1 MMRPILMLCGV
12 VAAAV
17 LSGCGGDAS
26 PKPPQEATKPV
37 QITDEARAANTQ
49 FALTMLQQLDDP
61 NADDNLCFS
70 PLSLSLALSM
80 TLNGAEGETYDAIAK
95 TLGYTEQK
103 LDAVNAQARA
113 LSRLLKPTDESITT
127 HMANGLWVQQGF
139 PLKPDFLRALLN
151 HYETRT
157 ETVDFRNAEAAAN
170 AINTWVK
177 EQTQGL
183 IEKLFQAGDFDAQTR
198 LALVNTLYFEGA
210 WQHPFP
216 KDATQDAPF
225 YLERGET
232 RQVPMMRLSER
243 LPYYKGE
250 GFEAVALPYG
260 EGDYRFYLFLP
271 DKGRTVADLRKQLTP
286 ENWGKWLGAFRV
298 VQGSLQMPRFKIEA
312 KYDLKPP
319 LSALGMGVAFDPDR
333 ADFSRIADVSPER
346 LFIQK
351 AIQKAVVEVD
361 EEGTKAAAATGI
373 TVGVTSVPVDQFS
386 LVADRPFL
394 FAIVHQPTGTVLFLG
409 VVRQPGA

>member
-1 MMRPILMLCGV
+1 MRTIVILCGV
-12 VAAAV
+12 AAAL

-26 PKPPQEATKPV
+26 QKPPTEATQPV
-37 QITDEARAANTQ
+37 QINAETHAANTQ
-49 FALTMLQQLDDP
+49 FALTMLQQLDD
-61 NADDNLCFS
+61 ASTGENLCFS
-70 PLSLSLALSM
+70 PLSLALALSM

-103 LDAVNAQARA
+103 LDAINAQARA
-113 LSRLLKPTDESITT
+113 LTRLLNPADKSITVR
-127 HMANGLWVQQGF
+127 MANGLWVQQGF
-139 PLKPDFLRALLN
+139 PLKPDFLRTLLT

-157 ETVDFRNAEAAAN
+157 ETVDFGNAEAAAD
-170 AINTWVK
+170 AINAWVK

-210 WQHPFP
+210 WQYPFP

-225 YLERGET
+225 YSENGKT
-232 RQVPMMRLSER
+232 KQVPMMRLSER
-243 LPYYKGE
+243 LPYYKGD

-286 ENWGKWLGAFRV
+286 ENWAKWLGAFRV
-298 VQGSLQMPRFKIEA
+298 VQGSVQMPRFKIEA

-319 LSALGMGVAFDPDR
+319 LSVLGMGVAFDPDR

-373 TVGVTSVPVDQFS
+373 TVGVTSVPVDQFNM
-386 LVADRPFL
+386 VVDRPFL
-394 FAIVHQPTGTVLFLG
+394 FAIVHQPTGTVLFVG

>member
-1 MMRPILMLCGV
+1 MILCGV
-12 VAAAV
+12 AVA

-26 PKPPQEATKPV
+26 QKPPQEATQPV
-37 QITDEARAANTQ
+37 QITDEVRAANTQ
-49 FALTMLQQLDDP
+49 FALTMLQQLDAP
-61 NADDNLCFS
+61 ESGENLCIS

-80 TLNGAEGETYDAIAK
+80 MLNGAEGETYDAIAK

-103 LDAVNAQARA
+103 LDAVNAQSRA
-113 LSRLLKPTDESITT
+113 LSRLLKPDDKSITV

-139 PLKPDFLRALLN
+139 PLKPDFLRALLSY
-151 HYETRT
+151 YETRT
-157 ETVDFRNAEAAAN
+157 ETVDFLKPEATAD
-170 AINTWVK
+170 AINAWVK

-271 DKGRTVADLRKQLTP
+271 DKGRTVADLRQQLTP

-373 TVGVTSVPVDQFS
+373 TVGVTSVPVDRFNM
-386 LVADRPFL
+386 VVDRPFL
-394 FAIVHQPTGTVLFLG
+394 FAIVHQPSGVVLFLG

>member
-1 MMRPILMLCGV
+1 MRTILMLCGV

-37 QITDEARAANTQ
+37 QITDEIRAANTQ
-49 FALTMLQQLDDP
+49 FALTMLQQLDD
-61 NADDNLCFS
+61 ASAGENLCFS
-70 PLSLSLALSM
+70 PLSLALALSM

-103 LDAVNAQARA
+103 LDAINAQARA
-113 LSRLLKPTDESITT
+113 LSRLLNPADKSITVR
-127 HMANGLWVQQGF
+127 MANGLWVQQGF
-139 PLKPDFLRALLN
+139 PLKPDFLRALLSY
-151 HYETRT
+151 YEARA
-157 ETVDFRNAEAAAN
+157 ETVDFLKPEATAD
-170 AINTWVK
+170 AINAWVK

-210 WQHPFP
+210 WQFPFP
-216 KDATQDAPF
+216 KDATSDAPF
-225 YLERGET
+225 YLESGAT
-232 RQVPMMRLSER
+232 KQVPMMRLSER
-243 LPYYKGE
+243 LPYYTGE
-250 GFEAVALPYG
+250 GFQAVALPYG

-271 DKGRTVADLRKQLTP
+271 DKGRTVAEFRKQLTP
-286 ENWGKWLGAFRV
+286 ENWAKWLGAFRV

-333 ADFSRIADVSPER
+333 ADFSRIADVAPER

-394 FAIVHQPTGTVLFLG
+394 FAIVHQPTGTVLFVG
-409 VVRQPGA
+409 VVRQP

>member
-1 MMRPILMLCGV
+1 MMRPILMLCGAV
-12 VAAAV
+12 VAAL

-26 PKPPQEATKPV
+26 PKPPQEATRLV
-37 QITDEARAANTQ
+37 LITDEIRAANTQ
-49 FALTMLQQLDDP
+49 FALAMLQQLDDP
-61 NADDNLCFS
+61 KTGENLCFS
-70 PLSLSLALSM
+70 PLSLALALSM

-103 LDAVNAQARA
+103 LDAINTQSRA
-113 LSRLLKPTDESITT
+113 LARLLKPDDKSITV

-139 PLKPDFLRALLN
+139 PLKPDFLRALLT

-157 ETVDFRNAEAAAN
+157 ETVDFRNAEAATN

-210 WQHPFP
+210 WQYPFP

-225 YLERGET
+225 YLESGAT
-232 RQVPMMRLSER
+232 KQVPMMRLSER
-243 LPYYKGE
+243 LPYLRGE
-250 GFEAVALPYG
+250 GFEVVALPYG

-271 DKGRTVADLRKQLTP
+271 DKGRTVADLRKQLTS

-373 TVGVTSVPVDQFS
+373 MVGVTSVPVDQFNM
-386 LVADRPFL
+386 VVDRPFL

>member
-17 LSGCGGDAS
+17 LSGCGGDAGT
-26 PKPPQEATKPV
+26 KPPKEMTQPV
-37 QITDEARAANTQ
+37 QITDEVRAANVQ
-49 FALTMLQQLDDP
+49 FALTMLQQLDNP
-61 NADDNLCFS
+61 KAGENLCFS
-70 PLSLSLALSM
+70 PLSLALALSM

-95 TLGYTEQK
+95 TLGYTEQQ
-103 LDAVNAQARA
+103 LDAINAHSRA
-113 LSRLLKPTDESITT
+113 LSRLLKPADESITT

-139 PLKPDFLRALLN
+139 PLKPDFLRALLSY
-151 HYETRT
+151 YEARA
-157 ETVDFRNAEAAAN
+157 ETVDFLKPEATAD
-170 AINTWVK
+170 AINAWVK

-198 LALVNTLYFEGA
+198 LALVNTLYFEGK
-210 WQHPFP
+210 WQYPFP

-225 YLERGET
+225 YLESGAT
-232 RQVPMMRLSER
+232 KQVPMMRLSER
-243 LPYYKGE
+243 LPYLRGE
-250 GFEAVALPYG
+250 GFEVVALPYG

-271 DKGRTVADLRKQLTP
+271 DKGRTVADLCKQLTP
-286 ENWGKWLGAFRV
+286 ENWAKWLAEFRT

-373 TVGVTSVPVDQFS
+373 TVGVTSVPVDQFN
-386 LVADRPFL
+386 LVVDRPFL
-394 FAIVHQPTGTVLFLG
+394 FAIVHQPTGVVLFLG
-409 VVRQPGA
+409 IVRSP

>member
-1 MMRPILMLCGV
+1 VRTILMLCGV

-17 LSGCGGDAS
+17 LSGCGGDAGT
-26 PKPPQEATKPV
+26 KPPKEMTQPV
-37 QITDEARAANTQ
+37 QITDEVRAANVQ

-61 NADDNLCFS
+61 KAGENLCFS
-70 PLSLSLALSM
+70 PLSLALALSM

-103 LDAVNAQARA
+103 LDAINAQARA
-113 LSRLLKPTDESITT
+113 LARLLNPADKSITVR
-127 HMANGLWVQQGF
+127 MANGLWVQQGF
-139 PLKPDFLRALLN
+139 PLKPDFLRALLT

-157 ETVDFRNAEAAAN
+157 ETVDFLKPEAAAN
-170 AINTWVK
+170 AINAWVK

-198 LALVNTLYFEGA
+198 LALVNTLYFEGK
-210 WQHPFP
+210 WQYPFP
-216 KDATQDAPF
+216 KDATSDAPF
-225 YLERGET
+225 YLESGAT
-232 RQVPMMRLSER
+232 KQVPMMRLSER
-243 LPYYKGE
+243 LPYYTGE
-250 GFEAVALPYG
+250 GFQAVALPYG
-260 EGDYRFYLFLP
+260 RGDYRFYLFLP
-271 DKGRTVADLRKQLTP
+271 DKGRTVADLRQQLTP

-312 KYDLKPP
+312 KYDLRPP

-373 TVGVTSVPVDQFS
+373 TVGVTSVPVDRFNM
-386 LVADRPFL
+386 VVDRPFL
-394 FAIVHQPTGTVLFLG
+394 FAIVHQPSGVVLFLG

>member
-1 MMRPILMLCGV
+1 MRTIIILCGV
-12 VAAAV
+12 AAAL
-17 LSGCGGDAS
+17 LSGCGGDAGT
-26 PKPPQEATKPV
+26 KPPKEMTQPV
-37 QITDEARAANTQ
+37 QISPETYAANTQ
-49 FALTMLQQLDDP
+49 FALTVLQQLDD
-61 NADDNLCFS
+61 ASAGENLCFS
-70 PLSLSLALSM
+70 PLSLALALSM

-103 LDAVNAQARA
+103 LDAINAQSRA
-113 LSRLLKPTDESITT
+113 LARLLKPDDKSITV

-139 PLKPDFLRALLN
+139 PLKPDFLRALLT

-157 ETVDFRNAEAAAN
+157 ETVDFRDAEAAAN
-170 AINTWVK
+170 AINAWVK

-183 IEKLFQAGDFDAQTR
+183 IEKLFQASDFDAQTR

-210 WQHPFP
+210 WQYPFP

-225 YLERGET
+225 YLENGKT
-232 RQVPMMRLSER
+232 KQVPMMRLSER
-243 LPYYKGE
+243 LPYYKGD

-260 EGDYRFYLFLP
+260 RGDYCFYLFLP
-271 DKGRTVADLRKQLTP
+271 DKGRTVADLRQQLTP

-298 VQGSLQMPRFKIEA
+298 VQGSVQMPRFKIEA

-333 ADFSRIADVSPER
+333 ADFSRIADVAPER

-373 TVGVTSVPVDQFS
+373 TVGVTSVPVDQFNM
-386 LVADRPFL
+386 VVDRPFL

>member
-1 MMRPILMLCGV
+1 MRTILMLCG

-26 PKPPQEATKPV
+26 TKPPKETTQPV
-37 QITDEARAANTQ
+37 QISPETYAANTQ
-49 FALTMLQQLDDP
+49 FALTMLQQLDD
-61 NADDNLCFS
+61 ASAGENLCFS
-70 PLSLSLALSM
+70 PLSLALALSM

-113 LSRLLKPTDESITT
+113 LARLLNPADKSITVR
-127 HMANGLWVQQGF
+127 MANGLWVQQGF
-139 PLKPDFLRALLN
+139 PLKPDFLRALLSY
-151 HYETRT
+151 YETRT
-157 ETVDFRNAEAAAN
+157 ETVDFLKPEAAAN
-170 AINTWVK
+170 AINAWVK

-210 WQHPFP
+210 WQFPFP
-216 KDATQDAPF
+216 KDATSDAPF
-225 YLERGET
+225 YLESGAT
-232 RQVPMMRLSER
+232 KQVPMMRLSER
-243 LPYYKGE
+243 LPYYTGE
-250 GFEAVALPYG
+250 GFQAVALPYG

-271 DKGRTVADLRKQLTP
+271 DKGRTVAEFRKQLTP
-286 ENWGKWLGAFRV
+286 ENWAKWLGAFRV
-298 VQGSLQMPRFKIEA
+298 VQGSVRMPRFKIEA

-333 ADFSRIADVSPER
+333 ADFSRIADVAPER

-351 AIQKAVVEVD
+351 AIQKVVVEVD

-394 FAIVHQPTGTVLFLG
+394 FAIVHQPTGTVLFVG
-409 VVRQPGA
+409 VVRQP

>member
-1 MMRPILMLCGV
+1 MRTILMLCGV

-61 NADDNLCFS
+61 NAGENLCFS
-70 PLSLSLALSM
+70 PLSLALALSM
-80 TLNGAEGETYDAIAK
+80 MLNGAEGETYDAIAK

-103 LDAVNAQARA
+103 LDAVNTQARA
-113 LSRLLKPTDESITT
+113 LSRLLKPDDKSITV

-139 PLKPDFLRALLN
+139 PLKPDFLRALLSY
-151 HYETRT
+151 YETRT
-157 ETVDFRNAEAAAN
+157 ETVDFLKPEAAAN
-170 AINTWVK
+170 AINAWVK

-210 WQHPFP
+210 WQFPFP
-216 KDATQDAPF
+216 KDATSDAPF
-225 YLERGET
+225 YLESGAT
-232 RQVPMMRLSER
+232 KQVPMMRLSER

-250 GFEAVALPYG
+250 GFQAVALPYG

-298 VQGSLQMPRFKIEA
+298 VQGSVRMPRFKIEA

-333 ADFSRIADVSPER
+333 ANFSRIADVSPER

-373 TVGVTSVPVDQFS
+373 TVGVTSVPVDRFNM
-386 LVADRPFL
+386 VVDRPFL
-394 FAIVHQPTGTVLFLG
+394 FAIVHQPSGVVLFLG

>member
-1 MMRPILMLCGV
+1 MRTILMLCGV
-12 VAAAV
+12 VAAV

-26 PKPPQEATKPV
+26 QKPPKEATQPV
-37 QITDEARAANTQ
+37 QISPETHAANTQ

-61 NADDNLCFS
+61 DAGENLCFS

-113 LSRLLKPTDESITT
+113 LARLLNPADKSITVR
-127 HMANGLWVQQGF
+127 MANGLWVQQGF
-139 PLKPDFLRALLN
+139 PLKPDFLRALLSN
-151 HYETRT
+151 YDTRT
-157 ETVDFRNAEAAAN
+157 ETVDFGNAEAAAD
-170 AINTWVK
+170 AINAWVK

-225 YLERGET
+225 YLESGKT

-243 LPYYKGE
+243 LPYLKGE

-260 EGDYRFYLFLP
+260 EGDCRFYLFLP

-361 EEGTKAAAATGI
+361 EEGTKATAATGI
-373 TVGVTSVPVDQFS
+373 TVGVTSVPVDRFNM
-386 LVADRPFL
+386 VVDRPFL
-394 FAIVHQPTGTVLFLG
+394 FAIVHQPSGVVLFLG

>member
-1 MMRPILMLCGV
+1 MRTILMLCGV

-37 QITDEARAANTQ
+37 QITDEIRAANTQ

-113 LSRLLKPTDESITT
+113 LSRLLKPDDKSITV

-139 PLKPDFLRALLN
+139 PLKPDFLRALLSY
-151 HYETRT
+151 YETRT
-157 ETVDFRNAEAAAN
+157 ETVDFLKPEAAAN
-170 AINTWVK
+170 AINAWVK

-210 WQHPFP
+210 WQFPFP
-216 KDATQDAPF
+216 KDATSDAPF
-225 YLERGET
+225 YLESGAT
-232 RQVPMMRLSER
+232 KQVPMMRLSER
-243 LPYYKGE
+243 LPYYTGE
-250 GFEAVALPYG
+250 GFQAVALPYG

-271 DKGRTVADLRKQLTP
+271 DKGRTVAEFRKQLTP
-286 ENWGKWLGAFRV
+286 ENWAKWLGAFRV
-298 VQGSLQMPRFKIEA
+298 VQGSVQMPRFKIEA

-373 TVGVTSVPVDQFS
+373 MVGVTSVPVDQFNM
-386 LVADRPFL
+386 VVDRPFL

>member
-1 MMRPILMLCGV
+1 MRTILMLCG

-37 QITDEARAANTQ
+37 QITDEIRAANTQ
-49 FALTMLQQLDDP
+49 FALTMLQQLDD
-61 NADDNLCFS
+61 ASAGENLCFS
-70 PLSLSLALSM
+70 PLSLALALSM
-80 TLNGAEGETYDAIAK
+80 MLNGAEGETYDAIAK
-95 TLGYTEQK
+95 TLGYTEQQ
-103 LDAVNAQARA
+103 LDAVNTQSRA
-113 LSRLLKPTDESITT
+113 LSRLLKPDDKSITV

-139 PLKPDFLRALLN
+139 PLKPDFLRALLT

-210 WQHPFP
+210 WQFPFP
-216 KDATQDAPF
+216 KDATSDAPF
-225 YLERGET
+225 YLESGAT
-232 RQVPMMRLSER
+232 KQVPMMRLSER
-243 LPYYKGE
+243 LPYYTGE
-250 GFEAVALPYG
+250 GFQAVALPYG

-271 DKGRTVADLRKQLTP
+271 DKGRTVAEFRKQLTP
-286 ENWGKWLGAFRV
+286 ENWAKWLGAFRV
-298 VQGSLQMPRFKIEA
+298 VQGSVRMPRFKIEA

-333 ADFSRIADVSPER
+333 ADFSRIADVAPER

-351 AIQKAVVEVD
+351 AIQKVVVEVD

-394 FAIVHQPTGTVLFLG
+394 FAIVHQPTGTVLFVG
-409 VVRQPGA
+409 VVRQP

>member
-1 MMRPILMLCGV
+1 MRTIFMLCGAV
-12 VAAAV
+12 VAAV

-26 PKPPQEATKPV
+26 TKPPKETTQPV
-37 QITDEARAANTQ
+37 LITDEIRAANTQ
-49 FALTMLQQLDDP
+49 FALTMLQQLDD
-61 NADDNLCFS
+61 ASAGENLCFS
-70 PLSLSLALSM
+70 PLSLALALSM

-113 LSRLLKPTDESITT
+113 LSRLLKPADESITT

-139 PLKPDFLRALLN
+139 PLKPDFLRALLT

-157 ETVDFRNAEAAAN
+157 ETVDFGNAEATAN

-210 WQHPFP
+210 WQYPFP

-225 YLERGET
+225 YLESGAT
-232 RQVPMMRLSER
+232 KQVPMMRLSER
-243 LPYYKGE
+243 LPYYKGD

-271 DKGRTVADLRKQLTP
+271 DKGRTVAEFRKQLTP
-286 ENWGKWLGAFRV
+286 ENWGKWLEAFRV

-351 AIQKAVVEVD
+351 AIQKVVVEVD

-394 FAIVHQPTGTVLFLG
+394 FAIVHQPTGTVLFVG

>member
-1 MMRPILMLCGV
+1 MRTIVILCG

-17 LSGCGGDAS
+17 LSGCGGDAAS
-26 PKPPQEATKPV
+26 KPPKETTQPV
-37 QITDEARAANTQ
+37 QITDEIRAANAQ
-49 FALTMLQQLDDP
+49 FALTMLQQLDYP
-61 NADDNLCFS
+61 NAGDNLCIS

-80 TLNGAEGETYDAIAK
+80 MLNGAEGETYDAIAK

-113 LSRLLKPTDESITT
+113 LSRLLKPDDKSITV

-139 PLKPDFLRALLN
+139 PLKPDFLRALLT

-157 ETVDFRNAEAAAN
+157 ETVDFGNAEATAN

-210 WQHPFP
+210 WQYPFP

-225 YLERGET
+225 YLESGAT
-232 RQVPMMRLSER
+232 KQVPMMRLSER
-243 LPYYKGE
+243 LPYYKGD

-260 EGDYRFYLFLP
+260 RGDYRFYLFLP
-271 DKGRTVADLRKQLTP
+271 DKGRTVADLRKQLTS

-312 KYDLKPP
+312 KYDLKLP
-319 LSALGMGVAFDPDR
+319 LSALGMGVAFDPDC
-333 ADFSRIADVSPER
+333 ADFSRIADVAPER

-351 AIQKAVVEVD
+351 AIQKVVVEVD

-373 TVGVTSVPVDQFS
+373 TVGVTSVPVDQFNM
-386 LVADRPFL
+386 VVDRPFL

>member
-1 MMRPILMLCGV
+1 MRTIIILCGV
-12 VAAAV
+12 AAAL
-17 LSGCGGDAS
+17 LSGCGGDAGT
-26 PKPPQEATKPV
+26 KPPKEMTQPV
-37 QITDEARAANTQ
+37 QISPETYAANTQ
-49 FALTMLQQLDDP
+49 FALTVLQQLDD
-61 NADDNLCFS
+61 ASAGENLCFS
-70 PLSLSLALSM
+70 PLSLALALSM

-103 LDAVNAQARA
+103 LDAINAQSRA
-113 LSRLLKPTDESITT
+113 LARLLNPADKSITVR
-127 HMANGLWVQQGF
+127 MANGLWVQQGF
-139 PLKPDFLRALLN
+139 PLKPDFLRTLLS

-157 ETVDFRNAEAAAN
+157 ETVDFGNAEAAAN
-170 AINTWVK
+170 AINAWVK

-183 IEKLFQAGDFDAQTR
+183 IAKLFQAGDFDAQTR
-198 LALVNTLYFEGA
+198 LALVNTLYFEGK
-210 WQHPFP
+210 WQYPFP

-225 YLERGET
+225 YLESGAT
-232 RQVPMMRLSER
+232 KQVPMMRLSER
-243 LPYYKGE
+243 LPYLRGD

-271 DKGRTVADLRKQLTP
+271 DKGRTVADLRQQLTP

-361 EEGTKAAAATGI
+361 EEGTKAAAATGVTI
-373 TVGVTSVPVDQFS
+373 GLTSVPIDQFN

>member
-1 MMRPILMLCGV
+1 MMRPILMLCG

-17 LSGCGGDAS
+17 LSGCGGDAGT
-26 PKPPQEATKPV
+26 KPPKEMTQPV
-37 QITDEARAANTQ
+37 QITDEVRAANVQ

-61 NADDNLCFS
+61 KAGENLCFS
-70 PLSLSLALSM
+70 PLSLALALSM

-95 TLGYTEQK
+95 TLGYTEQQ
-103 LDAVNAQARA
+103 LDAVNTQSRA
-113 LSRLLKPTDESITT
+113 LARLLKPDDKSITV

-139 PLKPDFLRALLN
+139 PLKPDFLRALLSY
-151 HYETRT
+151 YETRT
-157 ETVDFRNAEAAAN
+157 ETVDFLKPEAAAN
-170 AINTWVK
+170 AINAWVK

-198 LALVNTLYFEGA
+198 LALVNTLYFEGK
-210 WQHPFP
+210 WQYPFP
-216 KDATQDAPF
+216 KDATSDAPF
-225 YLERGET
+225 YLESGAT
-232 RQVPMMRLSER
+232 KQVPMMRLSER
-243 LPYYKGE
+243 LPYYTGE
-250 GFEAVALPYG
+250 GFQAVALPYG

-271 DKGRTVADLRKQLTP
+271 DKGRTVAEFRKQLTP
-286 ENWGKWLGAFRV
+286 ENWAKWLGAFRV
-298 VQGSLQMPRFKIEA
+298 VQGSVQMPRFKIEA

-333 ADFSRIADVSPER
+333 ADFSRIADVAPER

-351 AIQKAVVEVD
+351 AIQKVVVEVD

-394 FAIVHQPTGTVLFLG
+394 FAIVHQPTGTVLFVG
-409 VVRQPGA
+409 VVRQP

>member
-1 MMRPILMLCGV
+1 MRTILMLCGV
-12 VAAAV
+12 AAAL

-26 PKPPQEATKPV
+26 SKPPQEATQPV

-61 NADDNLCFS
+61 NAGDNLCIS

-95 TLGYTEQK
+95 TLGYTEQQ
-103 LDAVNAQARA
+103 LDAVNTQSRA
-113 LSRLLKPTDESITT
+113 LSRLLKPADESITT

-139 PLKPDFLRALLN
+139 PLKPDFLRALLSY
-151 HYETRT
+151 YEARA
-157 ETVDFRNAEAAAN
+157 ETVDFLKPEATAD
-170 AINTWVK
+170 AINAWVK

-198 LALVNTLYFEGA
+198 LALVNTLYFEGK
-210 WQHPFP
+210 WQYPFP

-225 YLERGET
+225 YLESGAT
-232 RQVPMMRLSER
+232 KQVPMMRLSER

-250 GFEAVALPYG
+250 GFQAVALSYG
-260 EGDYRFYLFLP
+260 EGDYHFYLFLP

-286 ENWGKWLGAFRV
+286 ENWARWLAEFRV

-333 ADFSRIADVSPER
+333 ADFSRIADVSPEQ

-373 TVGVTSVPVDQFS
+373 TVGVTSVPVDQFN
-386 LVADRPFL
+386 LVVDRPFL

-409 VVRQPGA
+409 VVRQPEA

>member
-1 MMRPILMLCGV
+1 MRTILMLCGV

-17 LSGCGGDAS
+17 LSGCGGDAGT
-26 PKPPQEATKPV
+26 KPPKEMTQPV
-37 QITDEARAANTQ
+37 QITDEVRAANTQ
-49 FALTMLQQLDDP
+49 FALTMLQQLDD
-61 NADDNLCFS
+61 ASAGENLCFS
-70 PLSLSLALSM
+70 PLSLALALSM
-80 TLNGAEGETYDAIAK
+80 MLNGADGETYDAIAK

-103 LDAVNAQARA
+103 LDAINAQSRA
-113 LSRLLKPTDESITT
+113 LARLLNPADKSITVR
-127 HMANGLWVQQGF
+127 MANGLWVQQGF
-139 PLKPDFLRALLN
+139 PLKPDFLRALLTY
-151 HYETRT
+151 YETRT

-198 LALVNTLYFEGA
+198 LALVNTLYFEGK
-210 WQHPFP
+210 WQYPFP

-225 YLERGET
+225 YMESGATKR
-232 RQVPMMRLSER
+232 VPTMRLSER
-243 LPYYKGE
+243 LPYYKGD

-286 ENWGKWLGAFRV
+286 ENWAKWLGAFRV

-373 TVGVTSVPVDQFS
+373 TVGVTSVPVDQFNM
-386 LVADRPFL
+386 VVDRPFL

>member
-1 MMRPILMLCGV
+1 MRTILMLCGV
-12 VAAAV
+12 AAV

-37 QITDEARAANTQ
+37 QITDEIRAANTQ

-113 LSRLLKPTDESITT
+113 LSRLLKPDDKSITV

-139 PLKPDFLRALLN
+139 PLKPDFLRALLSY
-151 HYETRT
+151 YETRT
-157 ETVDFRNAEAAAN
+157 ETVDFLKPEAAAN
-170 AINTWVK
+170 AINAWVK

-210 WQHPFP
+210 WQFPFP
-216 KDATQDAPF
+216 KDATSDAPF
-225 YLERGET
+225 YLESGAT
-232 RQVPMMRLSER
+232 KQVPMMRLSER
-243 LPYYKGE
+243 LPYYTGE
-250 GFEAVALPYG
+250 GFQAVALPYG

-271 DKGRTVADLRKQLTP
+271 DKGRTVAEFRKQLTP

-298 VQGSLQMPRFKIEA
+298 VQGSVRMPRFKIEA

-333 ADFSRIADVSPER
+333 ADFSRIADVAPER

-351 AIQKAVVEVD
+351 AIQKVVVEVD

-394 FAIVHQPTGTVLFLG
+394 FAIVHQPTGTVLFVG
-409 VVRQPGA
+409 VVRQP

>member
-1 MMRPILMLCGV
+1 MRTILMLCGV
-12 VAAAV
+12 AAAL
-17 LSGCGGDAS
+17 LSGCGGDAAS
-26 PKPPQEATKPV
+26 KPPKETTQPV
-37 QITDEARAANTQ
+37 QITDEIRAANTQ

-61 NADDNLCFS
+61 NADDNLCIS

-103 LDAVNAQARA
+103 LDAVNAQSRA
-113 LSRLLKPTDESITT
+113 LSRLLKPDDKSITV

-139 PLKPDFLRALLN
+139 PLKPDFLRALLSY
-151 HYETRT
+151 YETRT
-157 ETVDFRNAEAAAN
+157 ETVDFLKPEAAAN
-170 AINTWVK
+170 AINAWVK

-210 WQHPFP
+210 WQFPFP
-216 KDATQDAPF
+216 KDATSDAPF
-225 YLERGET
+225 YLESGAT
-232 RQVPMMRLSER
+232 KQVPMMRLSER
-243 LPYYKGE
+243 LPYLRGE

-298 VQGSLQMPRFKIEA
+298 VQGSVQMPRFKIEA

-333 ADFSRIADVSPER
+333 ADFSRIADVAPER

-351 AIQKAVVEVD
+351 AIQKVVVEVD

-386 LVADRPFL
+386 LVVDRPFL
-394 FAIVHQPTGTVLFLG
+394 FAIVHQPTGTVLFVG
-409 VVRQPGA
+409 VVRQP

>member
-1 MMRPILMLCGV
+1 MRTILMLCGV

-26 PKPPQEATKPV
+26 TKPPKETTQPV
-37 QITDEARAANTQ
+37 RISPETYAANTQ
-49 FALTMLQQLDDP
+49 FALTMLQQLDD
-61 NADDNLCFS
+61 ASAGENLCFS
-70 PLSLSLALSM
+70 PLSLALALSM

-103 LDAVNAQARA
+103 LDAINAQARA
-113 LSRLLKPTDESITT
+113 LARLLNPADKSITVR
-127 HMANGLWVQQGF
+127 MANGLWVQQGF
-139 PLKPDFLRALLN
+139 PLKPDFLRALLT

-183 IEKLFQAGDFDAQTR
+183 IEKLFQASDFDAQTR

-210 WQHPFP
+210 WQYPFP

-225 YLERGET
+225 YLESGAT
-232 RQVPMMRLSER
+232 KQVPMMRLSER
-243 LPYYKGE
+243 LPYLRGE
-250 GFEAVALPYG
+250 GFEVVALPYG

-271 DKGRTVADLRKQLTP
+271 DKGRTVADLRKQLTS

-373 TVGVTSVPVDQFS
+373 MVGVTSVPVDQFNM
-386 LVADRPFL
+386 VVDRPFL
-394 FAIVHQPTGTVLFLG
+394 FAIVHQPTGVVLFLG